1 MAMTIHSTISPA
13 GFWRVSLRTT
23 AAVALIFAVLTGSN
37 PVWAKNDAPALRLK
51 AKYDGKRVILR
62 WAPSDMKTDYTYTLS
77 KVAGDRETPV
87 GTYGKTALKDI
98 GRDVSKDTAKL
109 LTALLYP
116 QSLYTTDDKKLEAL
130 SQKDNQ
136 TGMSFFLAELRPD
149 VAKAMGL
156 RAEDKAV
163 SAGKTYTYVLRV
175 KDGGKDV
182 AVQRVTVSTAAVAV
196 LDAPNVTARRY
207 DWGCA
212 LRWTHYDDFTA
223 FHVYRSTHEHK
234 GFEKITSSPVSVNTV
249 RKDNGQVETPPYFYS
264 DTLTKKERPVYFY
277 KVSGIDSFGDESP
290 LSAATLA
297 IRDDSLRPPP
307 QFPVTPV
314 INEPYIDLSWET
326 DPTGSA
332 ALYHVYRSSRYNG
345 PYDRL
350 TQAPI
355 PGSTYTDRNV
365 SYGVNYFYCHSA
377 LDRQGRE
384 SVMSLPR
391 LAVLR
396 DRTPPSVPGQFKA
409 VAEKGAVHLSW
420 FPVQDPDVAGY
431 ELYRASSKDAMD
443 WAMLTSKDHR
453 ASTFT
458 DSMSA
463 LLDKKPYYYKVVAKD
478 REANRSAFSDIIEI
492 TLPDVTVPSA
502 PAWKSPSWA
511 GDTPVLGW
519 HPSTARDISAYKIY
533 RGRGNTRALAATLP
547 KTSLT
552 WTETQAEPGETVWYG
567 LSAVDTSGNESDLSS
582 ALAVKHKDQTPP
594 SLAGLRIEPA
604 DNGIMISLSAT
615 DKDFSSMT
623 IQRKNGPKAPFKNV
637 ASAHRI
643 PDFLDRYVDPGK
655 TYIYK
660 ILAYDTSGN
669 VAKSTEKSVTAKPV
683 RP

>member
-13 GFWRVSLRTT
+13 VIRRVALRT
-23 AAVALIFAVLTGSN
+23 AVALIFAALTISN
-37 PVWAKNDAPALRLK
+37 PVWAKDEAPALRLK

-62 WAPSDMKTDYTYTLS
+62 WAPSDMKTDYAYTLTRVTGG
-77 KVAGDRETPV
+77 KETPV

-116 QSLYTTDDKKLEAL
+116 QSLYTTDDRKLEAL

-136 TGMSFFLAELRPD
+136 TGMAFFLAELKPD
-149 VAKAMGL
+149 VARALGL
-156 RAEDKAV
+156 RAEDMAV
-163 SAGKTYTYVLRV
+163 SAGKTYTYVLRAR
-175 KDGGKDV
+175 DGGKDV

-196 LDAPNVTARRY
+196 LSAPNVTARRY

-212 LRWTHYDDFTA
+212 LRWTRYDDFTA

-264 DTLTKKERPVYFY
+264 DTNTKKERPVYFY

-290 LSAATLA
+290 LSVPTLA

-307 QFPVTPV
+307 QLPVTPV

-326 DPTGSA
+326 DPAGSA

-345 PYDRL
+345 PYERL
-350 TQAPI
+350 TQTPI
-355 PGSTYTDRNV
+355 PGRTYTDRNV

-377 LDRQGRE
+377 LDREGRE

-391 LAVLR
+391 LAVLK
-396 DRTPPSVPGQFKA
+396 DRTPPAVPGQFKA

-420 FPVQDPDVAGY
+420 LPVQDPDIAGY
-431 ELYRASSKDAMD
+431 ELYRATSKDAMD

-463 LLDKKPYYYKVVAKD
+463 LLDKKPYYYKVLAKD
-478 REANRSAFSDIIEI
+478 RETNRSAFSDIIEI
-492 TLPDVTVPSA
+492 TLPDVTAPSA
-502 PAWKSPSWA
+502 PAWKATTWA
-511 GDTPVLGW
+511 GDIPVLGW
-519 HPSTARDISAYKIY
+519 HPSTSIDMSSYKIY
-533 RGRGNTRALAATLP
+533 RGRGNTRVLAATLP
-547 KTSLT
+547 KTALT
-552 WTETQAEPGETVWYG
+552 WTETQAEPGETVWYV
-567 LSAVDTSGNESDLSS
+567 LTAVDTAGNESDLSS
-582 ALAVKHKDQTPP
+582 ALAVKHRDKTPP
-594 SLAGLRIEPA
+594 SLSGLRIEPA
-604 DNGIMISLSAT
+604 DNGILISLST
-615 DKDFSSMT
+615 PDKDFSSMT
-623 IQRKNGPKAPFKNV
+623 IQRKTGPKAPFKTLV
-637 ASAHRI
+637 SGHRM
-643 PDFLDRYVDPGK
+643 PDFLDRFVDPGK
-655 TYIYK
+655 TYTYK
-660 ILAYDTSGN
+660 VRAYDTSGN
-669 VAKSTEKSVTAKPV
+669 VAISAEMTGRVKP
-683 RP
+683 